1 MDLTQANQ
9 FASRQARAACGE
21 LYPGPVLMPRDL
33 LRAMDPI
40 LAVALGPAR
49 QGGERFQAS
58 LERTLR
64 GRPRGP
70 LLLSLWASMSAGEI
84 RHQDLREMADRM
96 PAPLPEAPAT
106 REELLAW
113 LRPRVAC
120 IAGPVLDLAGRRN
133 QRTEE
138 AARHLGCGLALARL
152 LLQLPHD
159 LSQGRLFLPRE
170 DLEAADCS
178 REELFAGVRTP
189 AVDRFLVREVQWAW
203 EELDRGLPLAG
214 RLVGARLRRG
224 FRAAVLRARGLLQ
237 RIVDPQRDF
246 FRRPPR
252 LRPARR
258 WSYALRVWWRVRPSR
273 PPGAA

>member
-1 MDLTQANQ
+1 MDLTQAHQ
-9 FASRQARAACGE
+9 FATRQARAACGE
-21 LYPGPVLMPRDL
+21 LYPGPVLVPRDL

-49 QGGERFQAS
+49 EGSERFQAS
-58 LERTLR
+58 LERMLR
-64 GRPRGP
+64 GRPDGP
-70 LLLSLWASMSAGEI
+70 LLLSLWASVAAGEI
-84 RHQDLREMADRM
+84 PHRDLRVMAARM
-96 PAPLPEAPAT
+96 PSPLPGAPAT

-113 LRPRVAC
+113 MRPRVAC
-120 IAGPVLDLAGRRN
+120 IARPVLDVAGRRN
-133 QRTEE
+133 EQTE
-138 AARHLGCGLALARL
+138 AAAVHLGCGLALTRL

-159 LSQGRLFLPRE
+159 LTQGRLPLPRE
-170 DLEAADCS
+170 DLEAAGCS

-189 AVDRFLVREVQWAW
+189 AVDRFLQREAQWAW

-237 RIVDPQRDF
+237 RITDPERDF

-258 WSYALRVWWRVRPSR
+258 WSYAVRVWWRVRPSR
-273 PPGAA
+273 RTA